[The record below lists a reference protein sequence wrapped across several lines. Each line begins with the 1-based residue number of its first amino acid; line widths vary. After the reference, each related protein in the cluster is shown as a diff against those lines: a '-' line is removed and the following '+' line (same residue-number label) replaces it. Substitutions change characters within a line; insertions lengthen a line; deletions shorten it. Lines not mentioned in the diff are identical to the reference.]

1 MGLKE
6 IKSII
11 AIPARL
17 DSKRLPGKILKD
29 IGGEPMIKRVLN
41 QCNKCLKKS
50 EIVLCTDSNELF
62 SSAND
67 WGYKAFL
74 TSNKCT
80 SGSDRISS
88 VIQEI
93 IAYMWGIDLKDL
105 TESKFRQLLKTSLI
119 INVQGDQPFI
129 DPNLLVN
136 LKNKLLKFIEEPIVV
151 TPVYQLKADKIHD
164 PNIVK
169 TLISHKEQAIY
180 FSRAAIPFN
189 REEKKSLWYKHFPYY
204 GHVGVYGFR
213 ADILANWNQLPLS
226 LLEEIESLEQLRL
239 IEAGIKIYTFKT
251 DKESFSIDTL
261 SQLKKAREIWS
272 TIVN

>member
-6 IKSII
+6 IKSLV

-29 IGGEPMIKRVLN
+29 IGGQPMIKRVLN

-62 SSAND
+62 SAATN

-74 TSNKCT
+74 TSSACT

-88 VIQEI
+88 VIKEI
-93 IAYMWGIDLKDL
+93 IAYMWGIDLKAL
-105 TESKFRQLLKTSLI
+105 TESKYRQLLKTSLI

-129 DPNLLVN
+129 DPNLLIN
-136 LKNKLLKFIEEPIVV
+136 LKNKLLKFIDEPIVV
-151 TPVYQLKADKIHD
+151 TPIYQLQADKIHD

-180 FSRAAIPFN
+180 FSRAAIPYN
-189 REEKKSLWYKHFPYY
+189 REEEESLWHKHFPYY

-213 ADILANWNQLPLS
+213 ADILANWNKLPLS
-226 LLEEIESLEQLRL
+226 KLEEIESLEQLRL

-261 SQLKKAREIWS
+261 SQLKKAREMWN
-272 TIVN
+272 TIVK